1 MRALSLSTTLKMT
14 NQVIKCKTKA
24 KQMKLSTA
32 NQTNQ
37 ELSLTRS
44 IDAVAISRTIMPL
57 THLCERALSRSDT
70 MLTKPLTGTLSQSL
84 KLSKMQKLII
94 SNRRWTLKIRL
105 LKMKKK
111 RAHQFS
117 KTMIESTRLKV
128 AKMNRETKLMKVVGT
143 QRFPK
148 TPAIFQETN
157 TVIHLQISL

>member
-1 MRALSLSTTLKMT
+1 MRAHSQSMTLKMT

-44 IDAVAISRTIMPL
+44 IVAVAISRTIMPL

-70 MLTKPLTGTLSQSL
+70 MLTKLLTGTLSQSL
-84 KLSKMQKLII
+84 KLSRMQKLII

-105 LKMKKK
+105 LKMKK

-148 TPAIFQETN
+148 TQAIFQETN